1 MGGKV
6 GVGQTLRQLDVQIQ
20 KTQTEAQLQKQL
32 PLPLLI
38 DFLCALP
45 AFAPEAVE
53 FNAL

>member
-1 MGGKV
+1 MGVKV
-6 GVGQTLRQLDVQIQ
+6 GVGQTLRHLDVQIQ

-45 AFAPEAVE
+45 DVKRLIRRFI
-53 FNAL
+53 LG